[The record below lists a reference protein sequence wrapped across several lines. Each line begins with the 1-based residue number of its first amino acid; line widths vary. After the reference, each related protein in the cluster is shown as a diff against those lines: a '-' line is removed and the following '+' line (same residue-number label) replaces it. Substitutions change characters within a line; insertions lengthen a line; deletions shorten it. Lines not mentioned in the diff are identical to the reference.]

1 MTQSDRS
8 GRRLPHT
15 GRPPRRVRLRRT
27 IVAVVVL
34 ATVGLISI
42 AAAYGWRLAGRH
54 HTVTD
59 RCQVIGQT
67 TGVTYTMDPDQLL
80 NASIIADL
88 AMRRGLPQQAVIVA
102 LATTLQ
108 ESKLRNLDYGDRD
121 SLGLFQQRPSQGWG
135 TPAQVQDPSYAA
147 GKFFDH
153 LVTVPNWES
162 GRLTEVAQAVQR
174 SGAPAAYAKWEPTA
188 QAVADSLV
196 GPTGLACG

>member
-1 MTQSDRS
+1 MTRSDRS
-8 GRRLPHT
+8 GRRLRRTH
-15 GRPPRRVRLRRT
+15 RPPRRVRLRRT

-54 HTVTD
+54 HAVSD
-59 RCQVIGQT
+59 RCQVSGQT

-121 SLGLFQQRPSQGWG
+121 SLGLFQQRPSSGWG
-135 TPAQVQDPSYAA
+135 TAAQVQDPVYAA
-147 GKFFDH
+147 NKFFDH
-153 LVTVPNWES
+153 LIQVPGWEIGDLTTVAD
-162 GRLTEVAQAVQR
+162 TVQR
-174 SGAPAAYAKWEPTA
+174 SAFPLAYRRWEDMATTVVAA
-188 QAVADSLV
+188 
-196 GPTGLACG
+196 LAAGTVSCT